1 MIYSDSSMT
10 KIKSVKVLSED
21 FDGVFEKTSDIEA
34 GTISEGETAKIY
46 VFGDFGALKPALY
59 TNILK

>member
-1 MIYSDSSMT
+1 MT

-21 FDGVFEKTSDIEA
+21 FDGVFEKTADIKA

-46 VFGDFGALKPALY
+46 AFGDFGALAPALY
-59 TNILK
+59 TNTLK